1 MCAKSV
7 EKSFKPV
14 GYEQLWKY
22 IDQKQVELCY
32 ELDFVLEKNQ
42 CGFWPTLTIKDEN
55 GGLTAMMTLVL
66 LSGVF
71 WSYKCSLFLQVCQKL
86 MKKLQAYLSS
96 PSRSM
101 YLQKCSNGWIVT
113 LFLGDILTTTATKL
127 NTKRWTMM
135 AGWSFF
141 QNNPVLS
148 YS

>member
-1 MCAKSV
+1 MKKVLNQLVMNNYGNILPKS
-7 EKSFKPV
+7 KSNSVMNWISF
-14 GYEQLWKY
+14 WK
-22 IDQKQVELCY
+22 
-32 ELDFVLEKNQ
+32 KNQ

-66 LSGVF
+66 LSRVF
-71 WSYKCSLFLQVCQKL
+71 WRYKCSLFLQVCQKL
-86 MKKLQAYLSS
+86 MKKLQAYSSS

-101 YLQKCSNGWIVT
+101 YLQKCSYGWIVT

>member
-1 MCAKSV
+1 MKKVLNQLVMNNYGNILTKS
-7 EKSFKPV
+7 KSNSVMNWISF
-14 GYEQLWKY
+14 WK
-22 IDQKQVELCY
+22 
-32 ELDFVLEKNQ
+32 KNQ

-86 MKKLQAYLSS
+86 MKKLQSYLSS

>member
-1 MCAKSV
+1 MKKVLNQLVMNNYGNILTKS
-7 EKSFKPV
+7 KSNSVMNWISF
-14 GYEQLWKY
+14 WK
-22 IDQKQVELCY
+22 
-32 ELDFVLEKNQ
+32 KNQ

-66 LSGVF
+66 LSRVF
-71 WSYKCSLFLQVCQKL
+71 WRYKCSLFLQVCQKL
-86 MKKLQAYLSS
+86 MKKLQAYSSS